1 MKHHSTL
8 ALSQKIAQT
17 GGISPI
23 VGDYFQMCV
32 NTPLELEVS
41 ILQQYMR
48 FTQNK
53 QSVCLC

>member
-32 NTPLELEVS
+32 NTPLEL
-41 ILQQYMR
+41 
-48 FTQNK
+48 K
-53 QSVCLC
+53 